1 MNVYFL
7 RHASAGKSKADPE
20 EDARR
25 PLDEEGIEQ
34 AKLMGRV
41 LKAIEIE
48 VDVIV
53 TSPLTRAKQTAKLA
67 AQEMGCEVRVT
78 TDDAMRPDATTE
90 DFQRLLKKHDTSD
103 SIIVVGHNPSQT
115 EFLNSLVTGKEA
127 GRIELKKG
135 AVAKIGVNENE
146 NTLYWLITPKLVAQ
160 IQSAT
165 SSRPKI
171 ARK

>member
-7 RHASAGKSKADPE
+7 RHASAGKSYPDPV
-20 EDARR
+20 EDERR
-25 PLDEEGIEQ
+25 PLDEEGVEQ

-41 LKAIEIE
+41 LKSMEIE

-67 AQEMGCEVRVT
+67 AQAMDCEERVT
-78 TDDAMRPDATTE
+78 TDDAMRPDASYE
-90 DFQRLLKKHDTSD
+90 DFQQLLKKYETSD
-103 SIIVVGHNPSQT
+103 SMVVVGHNPSQA
-115 EFLNSLVTGKEA
+115 EFLNRLVNGYEET
-127 GRIELKKG
+127 RIELKKG
-135 AVAKIGVNENE
+135 AAAKVEVKDGES
-146 NTLYWLITPKLVAQ
+146 TLCWLITPKVVSQ

-165 SSRPKI
+165 SSRPKT